1 MPRTTPDWEPEKNF
15 IGFLDETG
23 LLDPDSESAD
33 MLVDHLGAI
42 EKQFRHN
49 MADASRYSFGKRLWT
64 TATAE
69 GVRLD
74 DRASVESFMA
84 DFNALS
90 QAPQAPAL
98 MSGPDQGATGSS
110 HRGRGARVRS
120 GARAGGPK
128 GHAVQNPQ
136 LGVPGRTCTTTRFLF
151 TSGPDQARPSEL
163 NSPDLVR
170 GKHQLPHRLKVL
182 VYGFG
187 ESNDS

>member
-23 LLDPDSESAD
+23 LLGPDSESAD

-120 GARAGGPK
+120 GARAGGTQRPCGAEPAAWCSRQNMHDDAFPLYVRSRPGK
-128 GHAVQNPQ
+128 AVGTEQPGPCQGQTPTAASPQ
-136 LGVPGRTCTTTRFLF
+136 G
-151 TSGPDQARPSEL
+151 ARL
-163 NSPDLVR
+163 WIR
-170 GKHQLPHRLKVL
+170 
-182 VYGFG
+182 
-187 ESNDS
+187 